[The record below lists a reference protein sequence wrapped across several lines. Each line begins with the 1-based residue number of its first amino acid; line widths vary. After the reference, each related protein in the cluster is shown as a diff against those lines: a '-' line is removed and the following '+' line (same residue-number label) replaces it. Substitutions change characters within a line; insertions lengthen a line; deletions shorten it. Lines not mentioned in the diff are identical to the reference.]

1 MDDTNLAALAEER
14 RAVRRT
20 TVEAR
25 RAYTAARREAH
36 RERDAERLEL
46 ARAYAGPLSIPHDD
60 GFLRL
65 PPGPLADVIDPVLA
79 DGNGLIEAL
88 GHKPLVRS
96 APKGDFVARGF
107 LPPSAFALESP
118 YFRLALDERIVRP
131 IAAYLGV
138 VPIVTELDIWYS
150 VYNRRAPKSSQL
162 WHMDPEDTT
171 QIKLWVHL
179 NDIGPASGPFTGL
192 NAADSA
198 LVAESVGY
206 DYGDGYRVPDERVS
220 AVVGPDRVV
229 VFEGAAG
236 SVNFIDT
243 SRCFHF
249 GSRLA
254 EGGAPRRA
262 LVIQYQ
268 TPYAF
273 EFANYLKEAP
283 FRHLATAST
292 PRLAAL
298 ALGAA

>member
-1 MDDTNLAALAEER
+1 MDDTNVAAQAEER
-14 RAVRRT
+14 RAVRKT
-20 TVEAR
+20 TVQARCAYTTAR
-25 RAYTAARREAH
+25 RAANQ
-36 RERDAERLEL
+36 ERDAERLDL
-46 ARAYAGPLSIPHDD
+46 ARAYAGPLTIPRSE

-65 PPGPLADVIDPVLA
+65 PPGPLFDVVNPVLA
-79 DGNGLIEAL
+79 AGNGLIEEL

-118 YFRLALDERIVRP
+118 YFRLALDERILGP

-138 VPIVTELDIWYS
+138 VPVLTELDVWYS

-192 NAADSA
+192 NATDSA
-198 LVAESVGY
+198 VVADSVGY

-220 AVVGPDRVV
+220 AVVGPDRLV
-229 VFEGAAG
+229 VFDGPAG
-236 SVNFIDT
+236 TVNFIDT

-273 EFANYLKEAP
+273 EFANYRKEAP
-283 FRHLATAST
+283 FRELATPSLS
-292 PRLAAL
+292 RLGVL

>member
-1 MDDTNLAALAEER
+1 MDDTNIAAQA
-14 RAVRRT
+14 
-20 TVEAR
+20 EAR
-25 RAYTAARREAH
+25 RAIRKTTVAARCAYTAARRAANQ
-36 RERDAERLEL
+36 ERDAERLEL
-46 ARAYAGPLSIPHDD
+46 ARAYSGALTIPHED

-65 PPGPLADVIDPVLA
+65 PPGPLADVIDPVLEA
-79 DGNGLIEAL
+79 GNRLIEEL

-118 YFRLALDERIVRP
+118 YFRLALDERVVGP
-131 IAAYLGV
+131 IAEYLGV
-138 VPIVTELDIWYS
+138 VPVVTELDLWYS

-171 QIKLWVHL
+171 QIKLWIHL
-179 NDIGPASGPFTGL
+179 KDIGPASGPFTGL
-192 NAADSA
+192 RASDSA
-198 LVAESVGY
+198 LVADSVGY
-206 DYGDGYRVPDERVS
+206 DYGDGYRVADERVA
-220 AVVGPDRVV
+220 AVVGASRLV
-229 VFEGAAG
+229 VFEGPAG
-236 SVNFIDT
+236 TASFIDT

-254 EGGAPRRA
+254 EGGPPRRA

-273 EFANYLKEAP
+273 EFTNVQKEAP
-283 FRHLATAST
+283 FRHLIT
-292 PRLAAL
+292 PSMPRFSAL